1 MLWLLLLLLSVSRI
15 EATCMC
21 LQTYTVATPATTVVM
36 LSVSARVNFF
46 CCSNNSSMHTHGMI
60 KSLVICGH
68 DSTAQHSTAQ
78 QDQHKAG
85 STQGLAPLVAAK
97 SADEQAVTK
106 PENELD
112 GSSCCRRCLWCSPD
126 MVLAAQCSLLCMVMF
141 PGLA

>member
-1 MLWLLLLLLSVSRI
+1 MACQAVDCSRVIRLRVTMLWLLLLLLSVSRI

-68 DSTAQHSTAQ
+68 DSTAQPSRISTRLAQ
-78 QDQHKAG
+78 HRAWHLLWRRKVLT
-85 STQGLAPLVAAK
+85 SRPLQ
-97 SADEQAVTK
+97 SQRT
-106 PENELD
+106 
-112 GSSCCRRCLWCSPD
+112 S
-126 MVLAAQCSLLCMVMF
+126 
-141 PGLA
+141 